1 VWQIPA
7 EQAQALAQLA
17 SRSMQW
23 QVTVQDGH
31 VWVNSGE
38 ASLELLPQQLM
49 GPS

>member
-1 VWQIPA
+1 
-7 EQAQALAQLA
+7 
-17 SRSMQW
+17 MQW
-23 QVTVQDGH
+23 QLTVQDGH

>member
-1 VWQIPA
+1 
-7 EQAQALAQLA
+7 
-17 SRSMQW
+17 
-23 QVTVQDGH
+23 VQDGH